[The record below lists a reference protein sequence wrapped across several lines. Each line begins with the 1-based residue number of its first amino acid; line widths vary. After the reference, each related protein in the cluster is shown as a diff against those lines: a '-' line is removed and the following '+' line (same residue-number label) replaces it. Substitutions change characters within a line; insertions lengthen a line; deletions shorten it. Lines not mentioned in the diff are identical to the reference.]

1 MDIFFIYL
9 FFHSIIDRA
18 GEIGQ
23 VDQKERKR
31 LDSESEKLKSRKT
44 ISVPSEIENVE
55 WKAFDPEMVRRLTRK
70 TSSEDFII
78 YSMFTFTSRLLAVV
92 HITLPI
98 PHTHRVD
105 ILRTKKS

>member
-18 GEIGQ
+18 E
-23 VDQKERKR
+23 VDHKQRER

-78 YSMFTFTSRLLAVV
+78 YSMFTFTSSTYEML
-92 HITLPI
+92 HIISNMLHMI
-98 PHTHRVD
+98 
-105 ILRTKKS
+105 